1 MRVLA
6 KASKNAG
13 PFRSVRG
20 HSAIPLVIDAT
31 SPHIHTDFIVVGAG
45 VAGLRAAI
53 ELAPAGRVLIIA
65 KDSLRESSSEY
76 AQGGIAVALND
87 DDEVELHEQDTIVA
101 GDGLCDPEAVR
112 TLVEEAPAAIEQ
124 LIDWGTA
131 FDREGTRLL
140 FAREGAHSRNR
151 VLHAH
156 GDSTGR
162 EIARTLRR
170 KAASLE
176 NISFQSFSAVTDL
189 LLHEGEV
196 AGVLALDSANQS
208 TVRIQARAVLLATG
222 GLGRVFENTT
232 NPDVATGD
240 GVACAFRAGATV
252 EDIEFV
258 QFHPT
263 ALFVPGAPRFL
274 LSEALRGEG
283 AYLRNTA
290 GERFME
296 RYHPL
301 KELAPRDV
309 VSRSIVLEL
318 RASGEASAFL
328 DMTHLPAGFIRN
340 RFPRI
345 YDTCLTYGVDLET
358 TLAPVRPAAHYAMGG
373 VETGLDGRT
382 TLPGLFAAGEAA
394 CTGVHGANRLAS
406 NSLLEGV
413 VFGARAGRAMTA
425 SRTLPAGVA
434 TPPASLFPAI
444 AERDLRAIAWN
455 SCGVLRSGP
464 ELAAASKRLEAR
476 RFESLPAPGRAA
488 FELRNMHQVASL
500 IALAA
505 LAREESRGGHYR
517 TDFPSKSAPFE
528 KHSRITARPDT
539 HATVLFS

>member
-1 MRVLA
+1 M
-6 KASKNAG
+6 G
-13 PFRSVRG
+13 
-20 HSAIPLVIDAT
+20 IDA
-31 SPHIHTDFIVVGAG
+31 SYQRIRTDFIVVGAG

-53 ELAPAGRVLIIA
+53 ELAPAGRVLIVA

-76 AQGGIAVALND
+76 AQGGIAAALND

-101 GDGLCDPEAVR
+101 GDGLCDVEAVHA
-112 TLVEEAPAAIEQ
+112 LVEEAPGAIEQ

-131 FDREGTRLL
+131 FDREGARLL

-162 EIARTLRR
+162 EIVRTLRQQ
-170 KAASLE
+170 AGSLE
-176 NISFQSFSAVTDL
+176 NVTFQSFAAVTDL
-189 LLHEGEV
+189 LLDGGEV
-196 AGVLALDSANQS
+196 SGVSALDEMTHS
-208 TVRIQARAVLLATG
+208 TVLIEARAVLLATG

-240 GVACAFRAGATV
+240 GVACAYRAGAGIA
-252 EDIEFV
+252 DIEFV

-263 ALFVPGAPRFL
+263 ALYIPSAPRFL

-283 AYLRNTA
+283 GYLRNA
-290 GERFME
+290 SGERFME

-318 RASGEASAFL
+318 RATGDSSAFL
-328 DMTHLPAGFIRN
+328 DMTHFDRGFVRE

-345 YDTCLTYGVDLET
+345 YQTCLSYGVDPET
-358 TLAPVRPAAHYAMGG
+358 TQVPVRPAAHYAMGG
-373 VETGLDGRT
+373 VKTDLHGRT
-382 TLPGLFAAGEAA
+382 NLPRLFAAGEVA

-413 VFGARAGRAMTA
+413 VFGARAGRAMCSLEA
-425 SRTLPAGVA
+425 LPGGA
-434 TPPASLFPAI
+434 TSLEKALFPAI
-444 AERDLRAIAWN
+444 TERDLRAIAWN

-464 ELAAASKRLEAR
+464 ELAAAHKRLASR
-476 RFESLPAPGRAA
+476 YLTAQAAPDRTS

-500 IALAA
+500 ISLAA

-517 TDFPSKSAPFE
+517 TDFPHKSLTFE
-528 KHSRITARPDT
+528 KHSLITQADGS
-539 HATVLFS
+539 HAQIVFT

>member
-1 MRVLA
+1 MEPLA
-6 KASKNAG
+6 ITLCIDASK
-13 PFRSVRG
+13 
-20 HSAIPLVIDAT
+20 
-31 SPHIHTDFIVVGAG
+31 PHVQTDFIVVGAG

-53 ELAPAGRVLIIA
+53 ELASAGRVLVIA

-87 DDEVELHEQDTIVA
+87 DDEVELHEQDTLVA
-101 GDGLCDPEAVR
+101 GDGLCDAEAVR

-124 LIDWGTA
+124 LIEWGTA

-151 VLHAH
+151 ILHAH

-176 NISFQSFSAVTDL
+176 NVAFQSFSAVTDL
-189 LLHEGEV
+189 LLHDGEV
-196 AGVLALDSANQS
+196 IGVVALDSTTQS
-208 TVRIQARAVLLATG
+208 TIAIQARAVLLATG

-240 GVACAFRAGATV
+240 GVACAFRAGAAV

-263 ALFVPGAPRFL
+263 ALFVPNAPRFL

-283 AYLRNTA
+283 AYLRNA
-290 GERFME
+290 SGERFME

-318 RASGEASAFL
+318 RASGDASAFL
-328 DMTHLPAGFIRN
+328 DLTHLPAGFIRK

-345 YDTCLTYGVDLET
+345 FETCLTYGVDLEKS
-358 TLAPVRPAAHYAMGG
+358 LAPVRPAAHYAMGG
-373 VETGLDGRT
+373 VQTDLDGQT
-382 TLPGLFAAGEAA
+382 TLPRLFAAGEAA

-413 VFGARAGRAMTA
+413 VFGARAGRAMAAVSALPSITA
-425 SRTLPAGVA
+425 VPR
-434 TPPASLFPAI
+434 ASLFPAI
-444 AERDLRAIAWN
+444 TERDLRAIAWN

-464 ELAAASKRLEAR
+464 ELAAASKRLAAR
-476 RFESLPAPGRAA
+476 RFEPLSSPDRAA

-500 IALAA
+500 IAVAA

-517 TDFPSKSAPFE
+517 TDFPAKSALFE
-528 KHSRITARPDT
+528 KHSRITARLHTD
-539 HATVLFS
+539 ATVVFS